1 VLVRNR
7 SDGWKRNSLG
17 LVMLV
22 LSACFLFGVM
32 EAQQGGKVERER
44 IGQRQ
49 RRGRFPEL
57 MGRFGQR
64 FPSDPPFFPPNSRQ
78 RLSGRGFR
86 SRQSRQQSQNVEL
99 IGFTGGVIYD
109 VFVKNNY
116 AYCASGSGLL
126 IFDVSNPSNPQLVG
140 KLLMPDSA
148 VGIYVSGNYAYV
160 ADYDAGLRVI
170 DVSNPTNPREVGFFD
185 TPGYAWDVYVS
196 GNYAY
201 VADGWAGLR
210 VIDVSNPSNPREIG
224 FFDTPGDTIGVY
236 VSGNYAYVAS
246 GWEGLRVIDVSNPSN
261 PREVGHFVT
270 SSDAYAQD
278 VYVSGNYAYVANMY
292 EGLRVIDISNPSN
305 PREVGYFLDN
315 LGNTIGVYVSGNYA
329 YVVDRGTGLRVI
341 DVSNPSNL
349 REVGYFVTPG
359 YAQGVYVSGNYAYVA
374 SGWAGLRV
382 IDVSNPTNPREV
394 GFFDTPG
401 YAWDVYVSGNYAYVA
416 DGGAGLRVI
425 DVSNPSNPRE
435 VGFFYTPGFAFGVYV
450 SGNYAYVA
458 DGGAGLRVIDVSN
471 PANPREIG
479 FFDTPGFAEDVY
491 VSGNYAYV
499 ADGDAG
505 LRVIDVSNPTNPR
518 EVGFFYTPGFAFGVY
533 VSGNYAYVAD
543 GVAGLRVIDV
553 SNPANPREVGF
564 FDTPDFAQG
573 VYVSGNY
580 AYVADEYEGLKV
592 IDVSNPSNPREVGF
606 FDTPGYAW
614 DVYVS
619 GNYAYVADGWAGLRV
634 IDVSNPANPREVGFF
649 YTPGFAQ
656 GVYVSGNYAYVANG
670 FAGLFILRF
679 TGAQP
684 VNHPPS
690 IPVLL
695 SPANNA
701 TVSPTPTFKVK
712 SEDPDGDQV
721 KFEIEV
727 VKGSETKRFETGFF
741 ASGSEATFTVPEN
754 QSLSSGQWSWRARA
768 IDSKGAASGWSET
781 RTFIVNR
788 PPLTP
793 VLLSPEDKAFV
804 LSTLTLKVKAED
816 PEGERVKFIL
826 ELTQGETMKNFE
838 TVSINSGEE
847 LTFTV
852 PEKLSAGKWQW
863 RAKAIDTKGAE
874 SEWSELRTFVVSTVP
889 SKPVL
894 VSPEED
900 TIVPTS
906 PTFQLKAED
915 IDEGQPLKFKIVVV
929 EDISPPSPPR
939 QQGEAKIWVFD
950 QTQNPAGWDKGSY
963 TSGEIATFTVPSDK
977 PLPIGRYR
985 WWAFAFDGLEWSERS
1000 EQRRIIVVSEQPPS
1014 NISAAVDGYL
1024 LDLIDKHANS
1034 FYNPKWDITLNQY
1047 KAWIAAIAWGAGG
1060 KGGYSAHSQTNPSYR
1075 GDLFYHVNAG
1085 TSFTFST
1092 GLGYFQLDRE
1102 GGEEGWDRWP
1112 SIDKLNPEKSL
1123 ISVLRWHYGNFRAG
1137 ATLKDF
1143 VGFSLW
1149 SSIQSEQIAGIWQQ
1163 VTGTNWDDHKDKK
1176 RWLDWQLVRK
1186 SLSQNAAN
1194 QSFRYENN
1202 IINIGKVQWII
1213 SEGDDIKTDTG
1224 KLVIFNGQYETWLI
1238 KARSWQGDTLFEY
1251 YYTYD
1256 PQAQVEVWAWK
1267 NNPKYIFTREYGSF
1281 IEGQFPDGRIP
1292 GTNEAGFTLNH
1303 DALIFAGER
1312 LALQSGPQYSSG
1324 DGNLRYFISASPGA
1338 GGGQSRQAGTEV
1350 LIINPIDTNLD
1361 EKTVQF
1367 EGVSHPSSLVEQI
1380 VDVQKREIRW
1390 RFRLS
1395 NTGNELVWV
1404 QFSIAPKPNLPSGTL
1419 IRSKASVIINEQKF
1433 ETNELITIIDKKA
1446 PQINFQALSPIQSK
1460 PKFDVQW
1467 TVSDDASGVDRVE
1480 IWVSDDGSELFLWR
1494 VFTAEESK
1502 ATYIGRFGHEYFFY
1516 VVAVDKAG
1524 NRSEFPEVAHG
1535 WTKVGQP
1542 PKIPAGLR
1550 IVTLPIIS
1558 EYSDPKDVFGFEGDK
1573 WVWYDPKTGKY
1584 VRYPEPPAYILSVGK
1599 AFWGQFSQDT
1609 FPKAKGEVIND
1620 ASPFAVTLQKG
1631 WNLVGNPW
1639 LSDLVWDISSLRVRI
1654 GGQEKSLRE
1663 LKENEGVE
1671 PYAWK
1676 WDGSNYRLVFDRTII
1691 AGVDNVLPSWEG
1703 AWVYA
1708 HTDCELILPPPS
1720 RNKGRGTRGEGRVA
1734 KGNGWSMR
1742 LQASVN
1748 GSVGEAVLGIANG
1761 TRGLAVGLPPEPPT
1775 GNNGVQVILLKNNTP
1790 LAVDVRND
1798 GSRRQEW
1805 EVLVRWDKGQ
1815 VTRGMGE
1822 RKEVVLTFDGIGYA
1836 PKDVSAW
1843 LVDIVTG
1850 KRLYLRTQPSYRFVA
1865 QEGEVERKFKVV
1877 VERGND
1883 RPLRVVG
1890 LKATPMRGQGVVIE
1904 FSLTKPAKVEAEVLT
1919 LTGRRV
1925 AVLDAGSSEG
1935 LARRIV
1941 WRGVGIEGQKV
1952 GSGVYLVRVRAVD
1965 EEGREVQAAIAVR
1978 LR

>member
-1 VLVRNR
+1 MRWLQVVWLLSLINITVLGIYGQGSNVPPDRPRLVSPPENAAITVRQQIFQ
-7 SDGWKRNSLG
+7 
-17 LVMLV
+17 V
-22 LSACFLFGVM
+22 SATDPNGDRLKFKIVVM
-32 EAQQGGKVERER
+32 ESPEPPSPP
-44 IGQRQ
+44 
-49 RRGRFPEL
+49 GR
-57 MGRFGQR
+57 
-64 FPSDPPFFPPNSRQ
+64 
-78 RLSGRGFR
+78 SGRTRIWIFDQTQDPNGWDKTDY
-86 SRQSRQQSQNVEL
+86 QSDEVATLTIPQNKLIPEGNYTWWALAYDGKDWSQISEQRKLKVVSNYPPSAPILVSPA
-99 IGFTGGVIYD
+99 
-109 VFVKNNY
+109 NNE
-116 AYCASGSGLL
+116 ATHTL
-126 IFDVSNPSNPQLVG
+126 IFKV
-140 KLLMPDSA
+140 K
-148 VGIYVSGNYAYV
+148 
-160 ADYDAGLRVI
+160 
-170 DVSNPTNPREVGFFD
+170 
-185 TPGYAWDVYVS
+185 
-196 GNYAY
+196 
-201 VADGWAGLR
+201 
-210 VIDVSNPSNPREIG
+210 
-224 FFDTPGDTIGVY
+224 
-236 VSGNYAYVAS
+236 
-246 GWEGLRVIDVSNPSN
+246 
-261 PREVGHFVT
+261 
-270 SSDAYAQD
+270 
-278 VYVSGNYAYVANMY
+278 
-292 EGLRVIDISNPSN
+292 
-305 PREVGYFLDN
+305 
-315 LGNTIGVYVSGNYA
+315 
-329 YVVDRGTGLRVI
+329 
-341 DVSNPSNL
+341 
-349 REVGYFVTPG
+349 
-359 YAQGVYVSGNYAYVA
+359 
-374 SGWAGLRV
+374 
-382 IDVSNPTNPREV
+382 
-394 GFFDTPG
+394 
-401 YAWDVYVSGNYAYVA
+401 
-416 DGGAGLRVI
+416 
-425 DVSNPSNPRE
+425 
-435 VGFFYTPGFAFGVYV
+435 
-450 SGNYAYVA
+450 
-458 DGGAGLRVIDVSN
+458 
-471 PANPREIG
+471 
-479 FFDTPGFAEDVY
+479 AED
-491 VSGNYAYV
+491 
-499 ADGDAG
+499 ADGDMLKFKIVVAEISEPPSPPMG
-505 LRVIDVSNPTNPR
+505 RGGARVWVFDQTQDPNGWDKNAYSSGEIATLTVPESKLIPKGEYYWWALAYDGKEWSQISEKRKIVIVNQAPSAPTLVSPPDGATSVPIFKIKAEDADGDMLKFKIVVAEISEPPSPPMGRGGARVWVFDQTQDPNGWDKNAYSSGEIATLTVPESKLIPKGEYYWWALAYDGREWSQISEKRKVKIITPTN
-518 EVGFFYTPGFAFGVY
+518 Y
-533 VSGNYAYVAD
+533 
-543 GVAGLRVIDV
+543 
-553 SNPANPREVGF
+553 
-564 FDTPDFAQG
+564 
-573 VYVSGNY
+573 
-580 AYVADEYEGLKV
+580 
-592 IDVSNPSNPREVGF
+592 
-606 FDTPGYAW
+606 
-614 DVYVS
+614 
-619 GNYAYVADGWAGLRV
+619 
-634 IDVSNPANPREVGFF
+634 
-649 YTPGFAQ
+649 
-656 GVYVSGNYAYVANG
+656 
-670 FAGLFILRF
+670 
-679 TGAQP
+679 
-684 VNHPPS
+684 PPS
-690 IPVLL
+690 IPTLL
-695 SPANNA
+695 SPANNT

-768 IDSKGAASGWSET
+768 IDSKGAASSWSET

-804 LSTLTLKVKAED
+804 LSTPTLKVKAED

-874 SEWSELRTFVVSTVP
+874 SEWSELKTFFVSTVP

-915 IDEGQPLKFKIVVV
+915 VDEGQPLKFKIVVV

-1014 NISAAVDGYL
+1014 NINAAVDGYL

-1075 GDLFYHVNAG
+1075 GDIFYHVNAG

-1176 RWLDWQLVRK
+1176 RWLDWQLVKK

-1224 KLVIFNGQYETWLI
+1224 KPVIFNGQYETWLI

-1338 GGGQSRQAGTEV
+1338 GGGTGGQSRQAGTEV

-1395 NTGNELVWV
+1395 NIGNELVWV

-1467 TVSDDASGVDRVE
+1467 TVSDDASGVDMVE

-1720 RNKGRGTRGEGRVA
+1720 QNKGRGTRGEGRVA

-1748 GSVGEAVLGIANG
+1748 GSVGEAVIGIANG

-1790 LAVDVRND
+1790 LAVDVRSD

-1843 LVDIVTG
+1843 LVDTVTG

-1925 AVLDAGSSEG
+1925 AVLDVGSSEG
-1935 LARRIV
+1935 LARRLV
-1941 WRGVGIEGQKV
+1941 WRGFGIEGQKV
-1952 GSGVYLVRVRAVD
+1952 GSGVYLVRVRAID
-1965 EEGREVQAAIAVR
+1965 EEGREVQSATAVR

>member
-1 VLVRNR
+1 MRWLQVVWLLSLINITVLGIYGQGSNVPPNRPRLVSPPENAAITVRQQIFQ
-7 SDGWKRNSLG
+7 
-17 LVMLV
+17 V
-22 LSACFLFGVM
+22 SAIDPNGDRLKFKIVVM
-32 EAQQGGKVERER
+32 ESPEPPSPP
-44 IGQRQ
+44 
-49 RRGRFPEL
+49 GR
-57 MGRFGQR
+57 
-64 FPSDPPFFPPNSRQ
+64 
-78 RLSGRGFR
+78 SGRTRIWIFDQTQDPNGWDKTDY
-86 SRQSRQQSQNVEL
+86 QSDEVATLTIPQNKLIPEGNYTWWALAYDGKDWSQISEQRKLKVVSNYPPSAPILVSPA
-99 IGFTGGVIYD
+99 
-109 VFVKNNY
+109 NNE
-116 AYCASGSGLL
+116 ATHTL
-126 IFDVSNPSNPQLVG
+126 IFKV
-140 KLLMPDSA
+140 K
-148 VGIYVSGNYAYV
+148 
-160 ADYDAGLRVI
+160 
-170 DVSNPTNPREVGFFD
+170 
-185 TPGYAWDVYVS
+185 
-196 GNYAY
+196 
-201 VADGWAGLR
+201 
-210 VIDVSNPSNPREIG
+210 
-224 FFDTPGDTIGVY
+224 
-236 VSGNYAYVAS
+236 
-246 GWEGLRVIDVSNPSN
+246 
-261 PREVGHFVT
+261 
-270 SSDAYAQD
+270 
-278 VYVSGNYAYVANMY
+278 
-292 EGLRVIDISNPSN
+292 
-305 PREVGYFLDN
+305 
-315 LGNTIGVYVSGNYA
+315 
-329 YVVDRGTGLRVI
+329 
-341 DVSNPSNL
+341 
-349 REVGYFVTPG
+349 
-359 YAQGVYVSGNYAYVA
+359 
-374 SGWAGLRV
+374 
-382 IDVSNPTNPREV
+382 
-394 GFFDTPG
+394 
-401 YAWDVYVSGNYAYVA
+401 
-416 DGGAGLRVI
+416 
-425 DVSNPSNPRE
+425 
-435 VGFFYTPGFAFGVYV
+435 
-450 SGNYAYVA
+450 
-458 DGGAGLRVIDVSN
+458 
-471 PANPREIG
+471 
-479 FFDTPGFAEDVY
+479 AED
-491 VSGNYAYV
+491 
-499 ADGDAG
+499 ADGDMLKFKIVVAEISEPPSPPMG
-505 LRVIDVSNPTNPR
+505 RGGARVWVFDQTQDPNGWDKNAYSSGEIATLTVPESKLIPKGEYFWWALAYDGKEWSQISEKRKIVIVNQAPSAPTLVSPPDGATSVPIFKIKAEDADGDMLKFKIVVAEISEPPSPPMGRGGARVWVFDQTQDLNGWDKEAYRSGEIATLTVPESKLIPKGEYYWWALAYDGREWSQISEKRKVKIITPTN
-518 EVGFFYTPGFAFGVY
+518 Y
-533 VSGNYAYVAD
+533 
-543 GVAGLRVIDV
+543 
-553 SNPANPREVGF
+553 
-564 FDTPDFAQG
+564 
-573 VYVSGNY
+573 
-580 AYVADEYEGLKV
+580 
-592 IDVSNPSNPREVGF
+592 
-606 FDTPGYAW
+606 
-614 DVYVS
+614 
-619 GNYAYVADGWAGLRV
+619 
-634 IDVSNPANPREVGFF
+634 
-649 YTPGFAQ
+649 
-656 GVYVSGNYAYVANG
+656 
-670 FAGLFILRF
+670 
-679 TGAQP
+679 
-684 VNHPPS
+684 PPS
-690 IPVLL
+690 IPTLL
-695 SPANNA
+695 SPANNT

-721 KFEIEV
+721 KFEVEV
-727 VKGSETKRFETGFF
+727 VKGSETKKFETGFF

-838 TVSINSGEE
+838 TISINSGEE

-1014 NISAAVDGYL
+1014 NINAAVDGYL

-1176 RWLDWQLVRK
+1176 RWLDWQLVKK

-1671 PYAWK
+1671 PYAWR

-1720 RNKGRGTRGEGRVA
+1720 QSKGRGTRGEGRVA
-1734 KGNGWSMR
+1734 KGNGWSIR

-1790 LAVDVRND
+1790 LAVDVRSD

-1805 EVLVRWDKGQ
+1805 EVLVRFG
-1815 VTRGMGE
+1815 TRDGGRGTSE

-1843 LVDIVTG
+1843 LVDTVTG

-1925 AVLDAGSSEG
+1925 AILDAGSSEG
-1935 LARRIV
+1935 LTRRVV

-1952 GSGVYLVRVRAVD
+1952 GSGVYLVRVRAID
-1965 EEGREVQAAIAVR
+1965 EEGREVQSATAVR

>member
-1 VLVRNR
+1 MVQSMEREKRKGIKGRLLV
-7 SDGWKRNSLG
+7 GWWKRTFGLIAVLG
-17 LVMLV
+17 LLMGMIVAQV
-22 LSACFLFGVM
+22 KPPEQKRFLERRNGREQLFERM
-32 EAQQGGKVERER
+32 KGGRSPNALF
-44 IGQRQ
+44 
-49 RRGRFPEL
+49 RFPTSS
-57 MGRFGQR
+57 FT
-64 FPSDPPFFPPNSRQ
+64 S
-78 RLSGRGFR
+78 R
-86 SRQSRQQSQNVEL
+86 SRQFSEELVWFKPILAPVSVTFSPDGQFLASPIEVNSVGIFRVSDGSLVRTL
-99 IGFTGGVIYD
+99 IGHTSYVNSVSFSPDGSLI
-109 VFVKNNY
+109 
-116 AYCASGSGLL
+116 ASGSSDTTIKIWRVSDGSLLRTLTGHTSYVTSVTFSPDGSLIASGSFDKTIKIWRVTDGTLVRTLTGHTDWVRSVSFSPDGSLIASGSSDYTIKIWRVTDGSLVRTLIGHTNAVRSVSFSPDGSLIASGSSDYTIKIWRVVGGSLVKTLTGHIGGVYSISFSPDGSLIVSGSWDNTIKIWNVSDGSLVRTLTGHTYDVYSVSFSPDGSLIASGGDDATIKIWRVTDGSLVRTLIGHTGEVTSVSFSPDGSLIASGSSDYTIKIWRVTDGSLVRTLIGHTGEVTSVSFSPDGSLIASGSSDYTIKIWRVEDGSLVRTLSHGYVLSVAFSPDSSLLASGGAWDGNINLWKVSDGSLVRTLNSNTDWVGSVVFSPDGNLLASVCGYDDPAEGDDEIKIWKVSDGSLFMTLFELQWTSTIAKVWISFSPDGSLIASGSKNDNNIKIWKVSDGSLIRILIGHTGSVFSGSFSPDGSLIASGGDDGLAL
-126 IFDVSNPSNPQLVG
+126 WRVGVPTNRSPSVPILLLPSNG
-140 KLLMPDSA
+140 
-148 VGIYVSGNYAYV
+148 
-160 ADYDAGLRVI
+160 
-170 DVSNPTNPREVGFFD
+170 
-185 TPGYAWDVYVS
+185 
-196 GNYAY
+196 
-201 VADGWAGLR
+201 
-210 VIDVSNPSNPREIG
+210 
-224 FFDTPGDTIGVY
+224 
-236 VSGNYAYVAS
+236 
-246 GWEGLRVIDVSNPSN
+246 
-261 PREVGHFVT
+261 
-270 SSDAYAQD
+270 
-278 VYVSGNYAYVANMY
+278 
-292 EGLRVIDISNPSN
+292 
-305 PREVGYFLDN
+305 
-315 LGNTIGVYVSGNYA
+315 
-329 YVVDRGTGLRVI
+329 
-341 DVSNPSNL
+341 
-349 REVGYFVTPG
+349 
-359 YAQGVYVSGNYAYVA
+359 
-374 SGWAGLRV
+374 
-382 IDVSNPTNPREV
+382 
-394 GFFDTPG
+394 
-401 YAWDVYVSGNYAYVA
+401 
-416 DGGAGLRVI
+416 
-425 DVSNPSNPRE
+425 
-435 VGFFYTPGFAFGVYV
+435 
-450 SGNYAYVA
+450 
-458 DGGAGLRVIDVSN
+458 
-471 PANPREIG
+471 
-479 FFDTPGFAEDVY
+479 
-491 VSGNYAYV
+491 
-499 ADGDAG
+499 
-505 LRVIDVSNPTNPR
+505 
-518 EVGFFYTPGFAFGVY
+518 
-533 VSGNYAYVAD
+533 
-543 GVAGLRVIDV
+543 
-553 SNPANPREVGF
+553 
-564 FDTPDFAQG
+564 
-573 VYVSGNY
+573 
-580 AYVADEYEGLKV
+580 
-592 IDVSNPSNPREVGF
+592 
-606 FDTPGYAW
+606 
-614 DVYVS
+614 
-619 GNYAYVADGWAGLRV
+619 
-634 IDVSNPANPREVGFF
+634 
-649 YTPGFAQ
+649 
-656 GVYVSGNYAYVANG
+656 
-670 FAGLFILRF
+670 
-679 TGAQP
+679 
-684 VNHPPS
+684 
-690 IPVLL
+690 
-695 SPANNA
+695 A

-727 VKGSETKRFETGFF
+727 TKGNETRRFETGFF

-768 IDSKGAASGWSET
+768 IDNKGAASGWSET

-804 LSTLTLKVKAED
+804 LSTPTLKVKAED

-1014 NISAAVDGYL
+1014 NINAAVDGYL

-1176 RWLDWQLVRK
+1176 RWLDWQLVKK

-1224 KLVIFNGQYETWLI
+1224 KPVIFNGQYETWLI

-1267 NNPKYIFTREYGSF
+1267 NNPKYIFTKEYGSF

-1671 PYAWK
+1671 PYAWR
-1676 WDGSNYRLVFDRTII
+1676 WDGSNYRLIFDRTII

-1720 RNKGRGTRGEGRVA
+1720 QGKGRGTRDEGRVA
-1734 KGNGWSMR
+1734 KGNGWSIR

-1790 LAVDVRND
+1790 LAVDVRSD

-1805 EVLVRWDKGQ
+1805 EVLVRFG
-1815 VTRGMGE
+1815 TRDGGRGTSE

-1843 LVDIVTG
+1843 LVDTVTG

-1890 LKATPMRGQGVVIE
+1890 LKATLMRGQGVVIE

-1935 LARRIV
+1935 LTRRVV

-1952 GSGVYLVRVRAVD
+1952 GSGVYLVRVRAID
-1965 EEGREVQAAIAVR
+1965 EEGREVQSATAVR